1 MIPYDGSVYVQSLGY
16 QYHRSTYLFLIVPL
30 TIVVILTG
38 WVAVCTPVTQP
49 KKPCDV
55 CLIEDGMTGEMMGG
69 PLSSM
74 GHSEDFDPT
83 NAIHLMMV
91 APRTLL
97 AREVQES
104 ELLQVRLDSIQPN
117 IAETHF
123 LRTAQPQ
130 LKEDDKEMLLERSSY
145 V

>member
-1 MIPYDGSVYVQSLGY
+1 MRPYNGSVYVQSLGY
-16 QYHRSTYLFLIVPL
+16 QYNRSTYLFLIAPL
-30 TIVVILTG
+30 TIVVIFTCCA
-38 WVAVCTPVTQP
+38 AVYTPVTQP

-55 CLIEDGMTGEMMGG
+55 RLIEDGMTEEMMGG

-74 GHSEDFDPT
+74 GRSEDFDPT

-104 ELLQVRLDSIQPN
+104 ELLQIRLDSIQPN
-117 IAETHF
+117 IAETHS

-130 LKEDDKEMLLERSSY
+130 LEEDDKEMLLERSSY

>member
-1 MIPYDGSVYVQSLGY
+1 MRPYSGSVYVQSLGY
-16 QYHRSTYLFLIVPL
+16 QYHRSSYLLLIAPL
-30 TIVVILTG
+30 TIVVIFTCCA
-38 WVAVCTPVTQP
+38 AVYTPVTQP
-49 KKPCDV
+49 KRPCDV
-55 CLIEDGMTGEMMGG
+55 RLIEDEMTEEIMGG

-74 GHSEDFDPT
+74 GRSEDFDPT

-104 ELLQVRLDSIQPN
+104 ELLQIRLDSIQPN
-117 IAETHF
+117 IAEKHS

-130 LKEDDKEMLLERSSY
+130 LEDDKEKLLERSSY

>member
-1 MIPYDGSVYVQSLGY
+1 MRSYNGSVYVQSLGY

-30 TIVVILTG
+30 TIVVIFTCCA
-38 WVAVCTPVTQP
+38 AVYTPVTQL
-49 KKPCDV
+49 KKPRDV
-55 CLIEDGMTGEMMGG
+55 RLIEDGMTEEMMGG

-74 GHSEDFDPT
+74 GHSENFDPT

-104 ELLQVRLDSIQPN
+104 ELLQIRLDSIQPN
-117 IAETHF
+117 TAETHS

-130 LKEDDKEMLLERSSY
+130 LEEDDKEMLLERSSY